1 MPPISTPSFSTGR
14 GGARAPPLADPTAKR
29 SSIFVSCHHDSQSYP
44 EYVVAFKPA
53 GAGRP
58 EDYQA
63 GAFGRVGRHVPP
75 SGMPAHPAEPM
86 RPHLRMPVAAG
97 IGRAPPAGGGGVGAA
112 EIGRARSKFGYT
124 ARSPD
129 ELTFV
134 RGVELTILSTSDPTL
149 DPGWWKGTLPNGQVG
164 IFPANYVQKLFGA
177 NHAASAKQAAAATQA
192 TTGAPAVGQAW
203 RQVGRASA
211 ACIGRAVA
219 KFSYS
224 KQFLDEM
231 SIRAG
236 DEIEVTD
243 LHDPAAGWWVGRLKT
258 GKNGFFPANHVT
270 IEDSET
276 LRSRVE
282 AAGLNVRLLPALI
295 NRRDL
300 PVAAQPA
307 TAAVTAAA
315 AASSSAPR
323 GPDRMLPGG
332 GAARITRMAAGM
344 SLVTRSATIA
354 RVAADFNGFC
364 SMAPA
369 PTWLRL
375 KKISEE
381 VYECSIDVEPEDD
394 ATVLGQLRAEPA
406 VSTACTITLQMN
418 FAGTSYPMAQ
428 PTVSVLTAG
437 FVHPAVAVDRT
448 FTVRIE
454 HGWNPAHGCFP
465 PGYNG
470 LTLVELFMKATGLKM
485 KL

>member
-1 MPPISTPSFSTGR
+1 MPPISTPSFSTGW

-53 GAGRP
+53 GVGRP

-112 EIGRARSKFGYT
+112 EIGRTR
-124 ARSPD
+124 
-129 ELTFV
+129 
-134 RGVELTILSTSDPTL
+134 
-149 DPGWWKGTLPNGQVG
+149 
-164 IFPANYVQKLFGA
+164 
-177 NHAASAKQAAAATQA
+177 
-192 TTGAPAVGQAW
+192 
-203 RQVGRASA
+203 
-211 ACIGRAVA
+211 CIGRAVA

-258 GKNGFFPANHVT
+258 GNNGFFPANHVT

-282 AAGLNVRLLPALI
+282 AAGLNVRLLPAPI

-323 GPDRMLPGG
+323 GPDRMLHGG

-354 RVAADFNGFC
+354 RVAADFNEFC

-418 FAGTSYPMAQ
+418 FAGTSYPMTQ

-470 LTLVELFMKATGLKM
+470 LTLVELFLKATGLKM